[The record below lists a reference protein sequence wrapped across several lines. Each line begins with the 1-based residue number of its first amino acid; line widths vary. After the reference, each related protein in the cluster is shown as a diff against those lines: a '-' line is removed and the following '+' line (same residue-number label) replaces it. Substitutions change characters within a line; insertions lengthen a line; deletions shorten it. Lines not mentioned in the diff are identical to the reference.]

1 MSDSAR
7 LQSAERSER
16 HYRVRYLLLTLGIF
30 LPLLWAFVGLR
41 NVYPIASWTVMM
53 AGGNLQRARQYFLLR
68 GETVSGE
75 IVDIPAIELT
85 DALSS
90 RNWGLVNATVA
101 NNAFQLRSP
110 HPDNAALLGVV
121 GSFEKLAPGARL
133 PELLQAWGR
142 IYNSRLPASSPH
154 RLKAIRLDAYV
165 WPGQQYSNYDQFI
178 QSWREQL

>member
-1 MSDSAR
+1 M
-7 LQSAERSER
+7 AEPAKREPVEVSER

-30 LPLLWAFVGLR
+30 LPLIWAFASLR
-41 NVYPIASWTVMM
+41 NIYPIASWTVMM
-53 AGGNLQRARQYFLLR
+53 AGRNFQRAHQYFLLR
-68 GETVSGE
+68 GETMSGE

-101 NNAFQLRSP
+101 NNPFQLRSP
-110 HPDNAALLGVV
+110 HPANAALLGVV
-121 GSFEKLAPGARL
+121 GSFERLPPGARL

-154 RLKAIRLDAYV
+154 RLKAIRLDAYE